1 LKSLVSENNNYEKR
15 SDFGCCVSFWKDYYM
30 NSIILTGFMGSG
42 KSTVGKALSEKTGFT
57 FIDMDDEIVK
67 REGRSIND
75 IFKDDGE
82 EYFRNLETS
91 LLKEYAASDEKII
104 LSTGGGVILREEN
117 VMLLKKIGKIF
128 FLQADTDELIRRL
141 SGDTTRP
148 LLKSSSKEELQARIE

>member
-1 LKSLVSENNNYEKR
+1 
-15 SDFGCCVSFWKDYYM
+15 
-30 NSIILTGFMGSG
+30 MGSG
-42 KSTVGKALSEKTGFT
+42 KSTVGKALSEKAGFT
-57 FIDMDDEIVK
+57 FVDMDDEIVK

-91 LLKEYAASDEKII
+91 LLKEYAASDDKII

-128 FLQADTDELIRRL
+128 FLQADTEELIRRL

-148 LLKSSSKEELQARIE
+148 LLKSSSEEELRSRIEKMIAADY

>member
-1 LKSLVSENNNYEKR
+1 
-15 SDFGCCVSFWKDYYM
+15 
-30 NSIILTGFMGSG
+30 MGSG

-148 LLKSSSKEELQARIE
+148 LLKSSSKEELQARIEKMIAERMPKYEKAYDVIVDTTGRTAEEISDNILENT